1 MSLFQSQ
8 ARFQPI
14 VIGCRRD
21 LEDML
26 RLMAQ
31 HKVQPCID
39 STYAFDD
46 VRKAWDHYTA
56 RQLFGKVVI
65 RL

>member
-1 MSLFQSQ
+1 MPLFQSQ

-14 VIGCRRD
+14 AVGSRRD

-26 RLMAQ
+26 RLMSQ
-31 HKVQPCID
+31 HGVQPCID

-56 RQLFGKVVI
+56 RRLFGKVVI
-65 RL
+65 RH